1 MAVGSWSEAE
11 TYKFIEIWGNDQIQA
26 QLEGCKRSK
35 TVYERIAR
43 AMTEGHSKSA
53 TQCREKAKKLKTEYR
68 KVKDKRQ
75 VTGEGRKK
83 WKFLEAMDNVLADKP
98 STQPSTL
105 IDTSISSNDG
115 TPEPCP
121 EPNEDNDAE
130 GGNADN
136 NDALSSAGE
145 IPIGSHSDEN
155 DNTITTSDESIS
167 DKDAATTSK
176 VEKGQFRSPI
186 QKSKKRTREDQFE
199 QIIKGMFDGLSKA
212 HELNSERFLALEEKR
227 LKLEEQIM
235 KNEEKLRKEEKEF
248 QMMWNMVM
256 R

>member
-1 MAVGSWSEAE
+1 
-11 TYKFIEIWGNDQIQA
+11 
-26 QLEGCKRSK
+26 
-35 TVYERIAR
+35 
-43 AMTEGHSKSA
+43 
-53 TQCREKAKKLKTEYR
+53 
-68 KVKDKRQ
+68 
-75 VTGEGRKK
+75 
-83 WKFLEAMDNVLADKP
+83 MDNVLADKP

-136 NDALSSAGE
+136 NDALSSAAE

-186 QKSKKRTREDQFE
+186 QKSKKRTSEDRFE
-199 QIIKGMFDGLSKA
+199 QIMKGMFDGLLKA
-212 HELNSERFLALEEKR
+212 HELNGERFLALEEKC
-227 LKLEEQIM
+227 LKLEEQIK

-248 QMMWNMVM
+248 QMMM
-256 R
+256 